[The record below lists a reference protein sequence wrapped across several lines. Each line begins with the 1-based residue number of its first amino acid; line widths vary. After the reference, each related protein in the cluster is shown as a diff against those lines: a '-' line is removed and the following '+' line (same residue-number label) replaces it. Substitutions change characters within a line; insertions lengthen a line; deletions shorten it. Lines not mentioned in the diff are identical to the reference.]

1 MSMAMKFA
9 LACMAYATVVMLV
22 AKQAPEQAPYIA
34 GLAGPVLLVIV
45 GEIMKRGWFG
55 LGKLTAVRI
64 AFGRDDN
71 DEVETLEGR
80 AAIDR
85 LMSWAKQ
92 QQDRRLHAEVGVL
105 RAFSQGYDAGLAAQD
120 DEEKTKLKAIEEF
133 DLPERS

>member
-71 DEVETLEGR
+71 DEVKPWKGELPLTASCRGLNSNKTGACTPR
-80 AAIDR
+80 SAY
-85 LMSWAKQ
+85 SGPSAKVMTPGW
-92 QQDRRLHAEVGVL
+92 RR
-105 RAFSQGYDAGLAAQD
+105 RMTRRRQN
-120 DEEKTKLKAIEEF
+120 
-133 DLPERS
+133 